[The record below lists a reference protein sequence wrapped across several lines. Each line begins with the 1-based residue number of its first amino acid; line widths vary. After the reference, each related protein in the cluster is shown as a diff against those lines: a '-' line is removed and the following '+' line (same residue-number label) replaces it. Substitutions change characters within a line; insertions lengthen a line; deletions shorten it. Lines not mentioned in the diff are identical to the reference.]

1 MHISNRYRTK
11 MAIAAILI
19 LAALLVFPWLGMDY
33 FSHILIMI
41 FLYSYL
47 GLAWNLIG
55 GFGGQLSLGHAAFFG
70 IGAYTSTLLFIHTGL
85 TPWLGMIFGAVLSA
99 LVGLFLGFLSFR
111 YGLKGHYFALT
122 TIAFAEIIRL
132 IALNVKFFGS
142 AKGLLVPF
150 KGDNP
155 LLFQFS
161 GKIAPYHIVLALMLI
176 GLGVNYL
183 VSRSRLGFYLLA
195 IRDDEA
201 SASALGVNTFKYKMI
216 AMGISSFMT
225 AIGGTFMAQYTMYI
239 QPDFTFALSQSIDI
253 LIRPIIGGVGTVF
266 GPLVGAF
273 LLGPLSEF
281 SRLWLSGY
289 HGVHIIVYGT
299 VLILFMIFLPNGLM
313 GIWENY
319 KTRRLTAGEESN

>member
-1 MHISNRYRTK
+1 MLSLRRFQTIF
-11 MAIAAILI
+11 IIILI
-19 LAALLVFPWLGMDY
+19 VIMIALLIFPWLGMDY
-33 FSHILIMI
+33 LSHILIMI

-70 IGAYTSTLLFIHTGL
+70 VGAYTSTLLFIYTGL
-85 TPWLGMIFGAVLSA
+85 TPWLGMICGAILSA
-99 LVGLFLGFLSFR
+99 LIGLFLGFLSFR

-150 KGDNP
+150 KGESP

-161 GKIAPYHIVLALMLI
+161 GKIIPYHIVFILMMI
-176 GLGVNYL
+176 GLAVNYL

-225 AIGGTFMAQYTMYI
+225 AIGGSFLAQYTMYI

-253 LIRPIIGGVGTVF
+253 LIRPVIGGVGTVF

-281 SRLWLSGY
+281 SRLWLSSY
-289 HGVHIIVYGT
+289 HGVHLIVYGT
-299 VLILFMIFLPNGLM
+299 VLMLFMIFLPNGLM
-313 GIWENY
+313 GIWEKY
-319 KTRRLTAGEESN
+319 KNKRLTAEESSI